1 MSAPIKLNFPFFK
14 GNPLFGA
21 LLTVNQTFRMRRYN
35 LDVKPPSAAC
45 SSSIVIG
52 IFISLPNTH
61 WFCLLGCGLRG
72 VVNSDVTNDVSV
84 GEFGK

>member
-1 MSAPIKLNFPFFK
+1 
-14 GNPLFGA
+14 
-21 LLTVNQTFRMRRYN
+21 MRRYN

-61 WFCLLGCGLRG
+61 WFCLLGCGLSG
-72 VVNSDVTNDVSV
+72 VVNSGCSHVDFTLQKMMLVLESLEN
-84 GEFGK
+84 

>member
-1 MSAPIKLNFPFFK
+1 
-14 GNPLFGA
+14 
-21 LLTVNQTFRMRRYN
+21 MRRYN

-61 WFCLLGCGLRG
+61 WFCLLGCGLSG
-72 VVNSDVTNDVSV
+72 VVNSGCSHVAFTLQKMMLVLESLEN
-84 GEFGK
+84 EPTLITA

>member
-1 MSAPIKLNFPFFK
+1 
-14 GNPLFGA
+14 
-21 LLTVNQTFRMRRYN
+21 MRRYN

-72 VVNSDVTNDVSV
+72 VVNSGCSHVAFTLQKMMLVLESLEN
-84 GEFGK
+84 EPTLITA